1 MDEVL
6 KVCAE
11 NVYSIRELKNVCMS
25 YWQQASRHCQCP
37 NKTLNCNIASKYGP
51 PGIVE
56 WMNNYNASVFGLWHI
71 PIVVNGP
78 FYSHPQSFQT
88 LAGNQSLNR
97 YKMVL

>member
-25 YWQQASRHCQCP
+25 YWQQATRHCQCP
-37 NKTLNCNIASKYGP
+37 NKTLHCNIASKHGP

-56 WMNNYNASVFGLWHI
+56 
-71 PIVVNGP
+71 
-78 FYSHPQSFQT
+78 
-88 LAGNQSLNR
+88 
-97 YKMVL
+97 